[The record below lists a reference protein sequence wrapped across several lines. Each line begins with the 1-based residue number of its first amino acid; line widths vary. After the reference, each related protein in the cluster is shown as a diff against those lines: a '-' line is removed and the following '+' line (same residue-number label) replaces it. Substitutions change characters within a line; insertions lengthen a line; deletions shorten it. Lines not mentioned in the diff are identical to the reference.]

1 MAFLPALA
9 AVASLA
15 SAAVGAAGTISA
27 GIYQKQVAD
36 NNAKIARMAAADEEM
51 RGVQEAALQDQ
62 KTSAKMAEQRAGQSA
77 SGIDIGEGSPLAIR
91 ESTEDLAKLDRKT
104 TVENAGKRAWGLRNQ
119 AANMEAEGKAGLA
132 ASYMEGTSTLLAGAS
147 SFGSKWNSFKT
158 SGIF

>member
-15 SAAVGAAGTISA
+15 STAVGAAGTISA
-27 GIYQKQVAD
+27 GIYQKQVVD
-36 NNAKIARMAAADEEM
+36 NNAKIARMATADEEM

-91 ESTEDLAKLDRKT
+91 ESTEDLARLDRKT
-104 TVENAGKRAWGLRNQ
+104 TVENANKRAWGLRNQ
-119 AANMEAEGKAGLA
+119 ASNIEAEGKAGLT
-132 ASYMEGTSTLLAGAS
+132 ASYLEGGASLLSGAS

-158 SGIF
+158 TGAV